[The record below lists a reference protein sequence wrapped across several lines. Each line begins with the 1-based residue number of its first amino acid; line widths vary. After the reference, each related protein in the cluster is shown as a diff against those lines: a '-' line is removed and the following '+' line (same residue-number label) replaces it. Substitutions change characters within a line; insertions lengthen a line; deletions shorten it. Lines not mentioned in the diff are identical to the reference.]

1 MTYAIAICTLNRP
14 DDLART
20 IASIDA
26 QSLPGPTTLVV
37 VDASDASNAARNAQ
51 TVEQSSLAST
61 HHRYERPPS
70 SAAQRNTAIDLLP
83 PSVEVVFF
91 LDDDVTLHPGYFVR
105 LAECLESDPEIVGVG
120 SQLGNV
126 PDRYVRS
133 RRERRLRGLFFL
145 DHPEPGRLL
154 PSGRVSLYYDAPH
167 TEPFPVDWLPGCAC
181 AIKRWAL
188 DRERFDEALQGYA
201 LFEDRD
207 LSVRLARHGRLFVE
221 PRAVLDH
228 HMSPVNRLS
237 AERFQYRQIVNLRW
251 IVGKCIAHPF
261 GLAAYW
267 WSVFGQALILLA
279 AQRNGSEI
287 ARAALRGFLRG
298 VRAVLLRDDP
308 LLQPDAA

>member
-1 MTYAIAICTLNRP
+1 MTYAIVICTLNRP

-20 IASIDA
+20 VESINA
-26 QSLPGPTTLVV
+26 QSLPGQTTLVV
-37 VDASDASNAARNAQ
+37 VDASDEENAARNAR
-51 TVEQSSLAST
+51 TVRQASLPST

-70 SAAQRNTAIDLLP
+70 SASQRNTAIDLLP

-91 LDDDVTLHPGYFVR
+91 LDDDVTLHAGYFVR
-105 LAECLESDPEIVGVG
+105 LAECLESDEEIIGVG

-126 PDRYVRS
+126 PDRYVRP
-133 RRERRLRGLFFL
+133 RWNRQLRSLFFL

-154 PSGRVSLYYDAPH
+154 PSGRVSLYYDAPN

-181 AIKRWAL
+181 AIMRWTL
-188 DRERFDEALQGYA
+188 ERERFDEALQGYA

-207 LSVRLARHGRLFVE
+207 LSVRLARHGRLLVE

-237 AERFQYRQIVNLRW
+237 AERYQYRQLINLRW
-251 IVGKCIAHPF
+251 IVDKCIAHPL
-261 GLAAYW
+261 GPAAYW

-298 VRAVLLRDDP
+298 FRAVLLRDDP
-308 LLQPDAA
+308 LLQPGTG